1 MLSPSVAM
9 LAGALERLEHAFQHA
24 DGDDARNKAA
34 REIERVTLE
43 LASES
48 ALLPGDCAAK
58 LRVLVDR
65 LRMQADTERAESVT
79 NYMLAESALTGL
91 GRATAR
97 QGGTAAAT

>member
-9 LAGALERLEHAFQHA
+9 LAGKLEELEHAFQHA
-24 DGDDARNKAA
+24 DGDDVRNRAV
-34 REIERVTLE
+34 REIERVTVE
-43 LASES
+43 LASET

-65 LRMQADTERAESVT
+65 LRLLADPERAETVT

-91 GRATAR
+91 CCRPVR
-97 QGGTAAAT
+97 KGGTAAEA